1 MKKTELRKPSAE
13 NPLAEWSA
21 PEQQVATPT
30 YQNPNEMQSLWQ
42 PVELQLPLPMPLLN
56 GGFLALALGSGIAS
70 NRIVLVFSMISQLI
84 ASGIGVFGFGFGFV
98 SGDGSHVMPN
108 AYYAIYADASGDGD
122 AAAVRIQLPKPLML
136 DASWPTAHRAGK
148 SMCCFYNF
156 NWSSCARSQHRD
168 PSIGPRRARNF
179 WQFPK
184 QILLERI
191 CFGMHEVVAS
201 YSGDRPSEPPTKIV

>member
-1 MKKTELRKPSAE
+1 MPVMTKGRKGPGSRIQVPEMNKTELRKPSAE

-108 AYYAIYADASGDGD
+108 AYYQHSDAWQFMQMQVEMETQLRCGFSCQSRLCWMLLG
-122 AAAVRIQLPKPLML
+122 QLPIG
-136 DASWPTAHRAGK
+136 RAIDVL
-148 SMCCFYNF
+148 F
-156 NWSSCARSQHRD
+156 
-168 PSIGPRRARNF
+168 
-179 WQFPK
+179 
-184 QILLERI
+184 L
-191 CFGMHEVVAS
+191 
-201 YSGDRPSEPPTKIV
+201 